1 MGSNSKTYDSS
12 FFTATRARNN
22 RQTVSTIPK
31 LCRRICEISQRED
44 VHGSDFGADILRV
57 KRAGGG
63 GQMSDTAATRSFSG
77 FFEADRGPT
86 RAGWRSVEG
95 VVVDAQGTV
104 DRTST

>member
-1 MGSNSKTYDSS
+1 M
-12 FFTATRARNN
+12 
-22 RQTVSTIPK
+22 
-31 LCRRICEISQRED
+31 LE
-44 VHGSDFGADILRV
+44 
-57 KRAGGG
+57 GG

>member
-1 MGSNSKTYDSS
+1 M
-12 FFTATRARNN
+12 
-22 RQTVSTIPK
+22 
-31 LCRRICEISQRED
+31 LE
-44 VHGSDFGADILRV
+44 
-57 KRAGGG
+57 G

-86 RAGWRSVEG
+86 RVGWRSVEG